1 MQPYYRQQVEGA
13 TAFVRLEQEN
23 RRLTAALDQMARKC
37 PLLVYVLLF
46 FCITLVS
53 YLAGSFRLSPVDCD
67 KAVNRVAEL
76 EKALES
82 ESAKSKKLL
91 DEAEQREIELMQAE
105 KVEISWLLSLASHVG
120 GK

>member
-1 MQPYYRQQVEGA
+1 MSS
-13 TAFVRLEQEN
+13 
-23 RRLTAALDQMARKC
+23 
-37 PLLVYVLLF
+37 F
-46 FCITLVS
+46 FCVKLVA

-76 EKALES
+76 EKSLES

-105 KVEISWLLSLASHVG
+105 SRNFSTAQPCFSRWR
-120 GK
+120 

>member
-1 MQPYYRQQVEGA
+1 MSSSFSA
-13 TAFVRLEQEN
+13 SHLCFT
-23 RRLTAALDQMARKC
+23 
-37 PLLVYVLLF
+37 LL
-46 FCITLVS
+46 
-53 YLAGSFRLSPVDCD
+53 GHFRLSPVDCD

-105 KVEISWLLSLASHVG
+105 KVEISRLLSLASHVG